1 MHWLI
6 PEQNGNHLDHHFS
19 LLEIRSEFQVHPSS
33 RRFIRK
39 ASFRPPLKPIKM
51 ELPGGNPRSSSIRW
65 REAHKLKCL
74 TSLEKI
80 HSTYTF
86 NLSCWRCSMN
96 RVCARGIQGGWK
108 VRLCRT

>member
-1 MHWLI
+1 MHWLT

-65 REAHKLKCL
+65 REAHKRKCL
-74 TSLEKI
+74 TNLEKI
-80 HSTYTF
+80 HQYIY
-86 NLSCWRCSMN
+86 LQPIMLALLRE
-96 RVCARGIQGGWK
+96 
-108 VRLCRT
+108 